1 MFFNDFCS
9 GKRPHR
15 QFVESDSKT
24 KVDKHEANR
33 SFTSATEEKEI
44 ILKRQRSQSY
54 TEGKGKANTVAK
66 KYNETGMTSKCGLD
80 EEFSRNDDELI
91 ETKLDNAILDNVVRE
106 GRYFLGENLG
116 RITRDIDGSRN
127 EIDTLDDDQLEWD
140 DDPDLTAS

>member
-1 MFFNDFCS
+1 MFYS

-15 QFVESDSKT
+15 QFAENDFKA
-24 KVDKHEANR
+24 KGDKHAANR
-33 SFTSATEEKEI
+33 SFTSATKEKENV
-44 ILKRQRSQSY
+44 LKRQRSQSY
-54 TEGKGKANTVAK
+54 TEGKGKVNTVIK
-66 KYNETGMTSKCGLD
+66 KCNETGLTTKCGLD
-80 EEFSRNDDELI
+80 EQSSRNDDELI

-140 DDPDLTAS
+140 DDSDLTTS